1 MTRSR
6 QTADWGSRAGL
17 AKIVPSSVAVGSGTG
32 SSDTLGTVTFSG
44 ASSISLN
51 SCLSSTYSNY
61 RIILNI
67 TSFSANNYPML
78 RLRSGTTD
86 NSSTN
91 YNAAFIERASTN
103 ATVSGYAGSSSTGFQ
118 LGYTVN
124 NGNFNVLD
132 LFSPFETDYTGYF
145 NLSTSK
151 NATVSSPNYV
161 EYKAGTMSVTTS
173 YDGLSIVAGSGTLT
187 GTLSIYG
194 YTK

>member
-1 MTRSR
+1 
-6 QTADWGSRAGL
+6 
-17 AKIVPSSVAVGSGTG
+17 
-32 SSDTLGTVTFSG
+32 
-44 ASSISLN
+44 
-51 SCLSSTYSNY
+51 
-61 RIILNI
+61 
-67 TSFSANNYPML
+67 ML